1 MKGKLFQSGAMA
13 LTLALASTVS
23 LFSSCSSDDVVT
35 QNSGKKELTISVS
48 PSNSVGTRAGITS
61 VDIQPGTEN
70 TINHFVVGI
79 FDGNGDIRGTVQ
91 TMNMANNPQL
101 TIDAGDIAEG
111 DNVLVAVNAPA
122 DLFKEVKTKDEFRG
136 KTLTI
141 EQALYG
147 NPTHQST
154 GEEVHTDNNYIP
166 MYGQGA
172 VTKVSDNKFKADID
186 VYHLVS
192 KVTLASLN
200 VDFSDTYAGA
210 TFQPTEIFLANVPD
224 QLGLSL
230 ASSSKTY
237 SFLTTETASTLKYV
251 SGETTTDVP
260 SGKEAITA
268 STYKYLTTGDLS
280 NNTDFSVTE
289 ANKSKDYDAAKLPI
303 FYTMPN
309 GQVGVGQNG
318 ATFLVVKGKFS
329 YNGATDVVYYPIFL
343 NFNTNKQSV
352 VPDGGVAK
360 RVSPNYNYKVKV
372 FITGKGS
379 DSATKPVDGSNATV
393 NVSVENFVDKPQ
405 TSQDRN

>member
-61 VDIQPGTEN
+61 ADINSDTEN

-79 FDGNGDIRGTVQ
+79 FDENGNIRGTVQ
-91 TMNMANNPQL
+91 TMNMVNNPQL

-111 DNVLVAVNAPA
+111 DSVLVAVNAPA
-122 DLFKEVKTKDEFRG
+122 DLFKEVKTKDDFRDQ
-136 KTLTI
+136 TLTI

-166 MYGQGA
+166 MYGQGM
-172 VTKVSDNKFKADID
+172 VTKATEQRFQADID

-192 KVTLASLN
+192 KVTLAGLN
-200 VDFSDTYAGA
+200 VNFSDAFAGA

-224 QLGLSL
+224 KLGFSL
-230 ASSSKTY
+230 ASSSKSY
-237 SFLTTETASTLKYV
+237 YKFVSLVNYI
-251 SGETTTDVP
+251 SGETKDGT
-260 SGKEAITA
+260 SA
-268 STYKYLTTGDLS
+268 YKYLTTGDLS
-280 NNTDFSVTE
+280 SNSDFAANE
-289 ANKSKDYDAAKLPI
+289 ANAEKTYETTKLPI

-309 GQVGVGQNG
+309 RQVSVGDNG
-318 ATFLVVKGKFS
+318 ATFLVIKGKFS
-329 YNGATDVVYYPIFL
+329 YNGKDETVYYPVFL
-343 NFNTNKQSV
+343 NFNTNKPSV

-360 RVSPNYNYKVKV
+360 RVYPNYNYCVSV
-372 FITGKGS
+372 YITGKGS

-393 NVSVENFVDKPQ
+393 NVSVENFVDKTQ

>member
-1 MKGKLFQSGAMA
+1 MKGKFFYSGAMV
-13 LTLALASTVS
+13 LTLALAGTVS
-23 LFSSCSSDDVVT
+23 LFSSCSSDDEAT
-35 QNSGKKELTISVS
+35 QSGGSKELTISVS
-48 PSNSVGTRAGITS
+48 PSNSLGTRAGIIAT
-61 VDIQPGTEN
+61 DIKDGTEN
-70 TINHFVVGI
+70 TVNQFVVGI
-79 FDGNGDIRGTVQ
+79 FGSDGNIKGTVQ
-91 TMNMANNPQL
+91 TMSMANNKQL
-101 TIDAGDIAEG
+101 TIDAGDIAEN
-111 DNVLVAVNAPA
+111 DNVLVAVNVPK
-122 DLFKEVKTKDEFRG
+122 DLFKDVKSKDDFS
-136 KTLTI
+136 KVTLTLD
-141 EQALYG
+141 QALYG

-154 GEEVHTDNNYIP
+154 GDKVHTDNNYIP

-237 SFLTTETASTLKYV
+237 SFLTKETASTLKYV

-280 NNTDFSVTE
+280 NNNDFSVTK

-309 GQVGVGQNG
+309 GQVGVGKNG

-393 NVSVENFVDKPQ
+393 NVSVENFVDKTQ

>member
-61 VDIQPGTEN
+61 ADIQPGTEN

-111 DNVLVAVNAPA
+111 DSVLVAVNAPA
-122 DLFKEVKTKDEFRG
+122 DLFNDVKTKDDFRG

-147 NPTHQST
+147 NPSRQST
-154 GEEVHTDNNYIP
+154 GEVIHTDNNYIP
-166 MYGQGA
+166 MYGQGI
-172 VTKVSDNKFKADID
+172 VTKATEQRFQANID

-192 KVTLASLN
+192 KVTLAGLN
-200 VDFSDTYAGA
+200 VNFSDAFAGA

-224 QLGLSL
+224 KLGFSL
-230 ASSSKTY
+230 ASSSKSY
-237 SFLTTETASTLKYV
+237 YKFVSPVNYI
-251 SGETTTDVP
+251 SGETKDGT
-260 SGKEAITA
+260 SAYE
-268 STYKYLTTGDLS
+268 YLTTGDLS
-280 NNTDFSVTE
+280 SNGDFAANE
-289 ANKSKDYDAAKLPI
+289 ANAEKTYETTKLPI

-309 GQVGVGQNG
+309 GQVSVGDNGG
-318 ATFLVVKGKFS
+318 ATFLVIKGKFS
-329 YNGATDVVYYPIFL
+329 YDGKDETVYYPVFL
-343 NFNTNKQSV
+343 NFNTNKPSV

-360 RVSPNYNYKVKV
+360 RVYPNYNYCVSV
-372 FITGKGS
+372 YITGKGS
-379 DSATKPVDGSNATV
+379 DSATKPVDGSTV
-393 NVSVENFVDKPQ
+393 NVSVEDFVPKTQ

>member
-61 VDIQPGTEN
+61 ADINSDTEN
-70 TINHFVVGI
+70 TVNQFVVGI
-79 FDGNGDIRGTVQ
+79 FGSDGNIKGTVQ
-91 TMNMANNPQL
+91 TMSMANNKQL
-101 TIDAGDIAEG
+101 TIDAGDIAEN
-111 DNVLVAVNAPA
+111 DNVLVAVNVPK
-122 DLFKEVKTKDEFRG
+122 DLFKDVKSKDDFS
-136 KTLTI
+136 KVTLTLD
-141 EQALYG
+141 QALYG

-154 GEEVHTDNNYIP
+154 DDNVHTDNNYIP

-172 VTKVSDNKFKADID
+172 VTKVSEKKFKADID

-237 SFLTTETASTLKYV
+237 SFLTTEPASTLKYV

-280 NNTDFSVTE
+280 NNSDFSVTE

-309 GQVGVGQNG
+309 GQVGVGKNG
-318 ATFLVVKGKFS
+318 ATFLVVKGKFF

-372 FITGKGS
+372 FITGMGS
-379 DSATKPVDGSNATV
+379 DDPLKPVDGATYNITV
-393 NVSVENFVDKPQ
+393 ADFVGTTQ
-405 TSQDRN
+405 TSQDQ